1 MAAHLNQLYS
11 NKSNRG
17 KLMVANSAIWTIAD
31 LAAMPNDDGW
41 KRYEIIDG
49 KLLVTR
55 APHIRHQGTGGNIHF
70 ELESWSR
77 QTNLGK
83 TFQTPGLVFSAL
95 DGVIPDVVWISH
107 DRLIKGIDESGH
119 LIIAPELIVEILSA
133 GEQNIQRD
141 RQVKRKL
148 YSQYGV
154 LEYWIADWP
163 NATLEIYRRSS
174 PTNLLELQITLTT
187 GDELTSPLLPGFVV
201 RVDRLFT

>member
-1 MAAHLNQLYS
+1 
-11 NKSNRG
+11 
-17 KLMVANSAIWTIAD
+17 MVANSAIWTIAD

-95 DGVIPDVVWISH
+95 DEVIPDVVWISH

-163 NATLEIYRRSS
+163 NATLEIYRRSD

-201 RVDRLFT
+201 GVDRLFT